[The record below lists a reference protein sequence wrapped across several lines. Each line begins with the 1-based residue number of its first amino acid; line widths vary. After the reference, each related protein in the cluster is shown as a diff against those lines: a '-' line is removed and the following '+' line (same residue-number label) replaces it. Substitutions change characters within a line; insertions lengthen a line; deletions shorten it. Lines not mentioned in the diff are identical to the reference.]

1 MTVKALTHVEQL
13 VVCRA
18 MRATL
23 DFFDW
28 DFSTRIGIDTSAMSQ
43 LLALWPDIDDSD
55 DNSDACL
62 AVNNALNEWLH
73 GVGVSDRESLAQLGV
88 NRAEVIRIYE
98 KWAASRGW
106 KSTGVR

>member
-1 MTVKALTHVEQL
+1 MTLKALTQLEQ
-13 VVCRA
+13 VVVRGA

-28 DFSTRIGIDTSAMSQ
+28 DFSTRMGIEISSMRQ
-43 LLALWPDIDDSD
+43 LLESWPEIDDAD

-62 AVNNALNEWLH
+62 AINNAMNEWLH
-73 GVGVSDRESLAQLGV
+73 GIGVSDKKSLAQLGV
-88 NRAEVIRIYE
+88 NRTEVMRIYE